1 MNYLW
6 YRDKQKTVVRLVLR
20 YVRGISLIVMILFIF
35 TACEGHSAVPLK
47 NPNAKSASELLAGKS
62 VIFSVDSGFYNEAF
76 GLEMIVNEDVIEDA
90 SKVSIY
96 YTVDG
101 TDPSD
106 SPTRMLYDGAV
117 VVTDKSGEENRLSAV
132 DPGLFTITNTVVAED
147 GTLENDAVLPAN
159 EDVDKCSI
167 IRAVCVDKSG
177 TTYAIYQNT

>member
-1 MNYLW
+1 MLIIGRSWSLFWEKFISCQSGHVERFNHSMNYLW

-90 SKVSIY
+90 SK
-96 YTVDG
+96 
-101 TDPSD
+101 
-106 SPTRMLYDGAV
+106 R
-117 VVTDKSGEENRLSAV
+117 
-132 DPGLFTITNTVVAED
+132 
-147 GTLENDAVLPAN
+147 
-159 EDVDKCSI
+159 
-167 IRAVCVDKSG
+167 
-177 TTYAIYQNT
+177 